1 MIKGMSMT
9 WEQAQAEID
18 LFRKIFEEKKV
29 PLLYLFIEKY
39 SKSEIK
45 ALQSF
50 ANGLR
55 RDIDAVEN
63 AVKQVLKDGY
73 RTIDIMAD
81 GKTCVGTTEMGDLIA
96 ERI

>member
-1 MIKGMSMT
+1 MPNSK
-9 WEQAQAEID
+9 EHE
-18 LFRKIFEEKKV
+18 V

-50 ANGLR
+50 ANELS

-63 AVKQVLKDGY
+63 AVAYDCYSVSS
-73 RTIDIMAD
+73 
-81 GKTCVGTTEMGDLIA
+81 
-96 ERI
+96 